1 MNILI
6 IDDHPLNVDSYTAL
20 LSTIETIEKPIFYR
34 AYNCKE
40 AFETIQK
47 LSSSNTPIDIA
58 FLDVSLP
65 AYEDQNIYSGED
77 IGKLLQQQY
86 HNCKIVIISMHSE
99 PVWVN
104 RIIKKL
110 NPNGFLSKNDMD
122 YKGFSKIIKLIN
134 NDKNYYSKSIIEA
147 QKEFMFKNLD
157 WDEHD
162 SKILQLIAE
171 GIKTKILPDYIPLSL
186 SSIEKRKA
194 NLKKQLLFNGGSD
207 KELIKAAK
215 EMGLFDLPKTR

>member
-6 IDDHPLNVDSYTAL
+6 VDDHPLNVDSYTAL
-20 LSTIETIEKPIFYR
+20 LSAIDTIEKPIFYH

-40 AFETIQK
+40 AYETIQK
-47 LSSSNTPIDIA
+47 LNTSGTPIDIA
-58 FLDVSLP
+58 LIDVSLP

-77 IGKLLQQQY
+77 IGKLLQQQ
-86 HNCKIVIISMHSE
+86 HLNCKIIIISMHSE

-110 NPNGFLSKNDMD
+110 NPNGFISKNDID
-122 YKGFSKIIKLIN
+122 YKSFSQIIKIINI
-134 NDKNYYSKSIIEA
+134 DKSYYSKSILEA
-147 QKEFMFKNLD
+147 QKEFLVKNLD

-171 GIKTKILPDYIPLSL
+171 GLKTKILPNYIPLSL

-207 KELIKAAK
+207 KELIETAK